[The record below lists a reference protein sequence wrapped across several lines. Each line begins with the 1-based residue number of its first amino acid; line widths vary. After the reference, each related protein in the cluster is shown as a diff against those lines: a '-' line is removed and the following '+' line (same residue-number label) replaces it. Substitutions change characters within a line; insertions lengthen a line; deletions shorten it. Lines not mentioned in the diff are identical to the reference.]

1 MWSERHLRLN
11 KLEIVLVIKFELGE
25 PSAVA
30 YRRRKCSQKILTSLC
45 VLDLSVM
52 CSSCKQNSGSW
63 INVVSSAFTVQLPS
77 CWPFVLH
84 HRCCNCW
91 RPSEEISAQVPAPAS
106 DWTERVFWETQTSHG
121 ASPSQQLTAN
131 VQHEDATGAAE
142 PQQASSS
149 CSVALEPRHSTDM
162 LERPGLTGTESK
174 L

>member
-11 KLEIVLVIKFELGE
+11 KLEIVLVIKSELGE

-77 CWPFVLH
+77 FWPFVLH